1 MVFNLYYNSLI
12 IYYKNMGVLAENRKL
27 KFEYEILETFEAGI
41 ELLGF
46 EVKSLKKKGGVNL
59 AGTYIIINKNLEAF
73 WVGAKILPF
82 QPSNIYIEYNPQ
94 RDRKLLLKKK
104 EIEYLAHKAE
114 EKGLTLMPVILYTKR
129 SFIKMELALVRGKKS
144 YDKRES
150 IKKRDIERK
159 INSELKIRG

>member
-1 MVFNLYYNSLI
+1 MP
-12 IYYKNMGVLAENRKL
+12 VLAENRKL

-41 ELLGF
+41 ELMGF

-59 AGTYIIINKNLEAF
+59 AATYVIIQKNKKGQNEAF
-73 WVGAKILPF
+73 WIGAKIIPY
-82 QPSNIYIEYNPQ
+82 QPSNLYIEYNPQ

-144 YDKRES
+144 HDKRES
-150 IKKRDIERK
+150 IKKREIDRR
-159 INSELKIRG
+159 INSELKLRG